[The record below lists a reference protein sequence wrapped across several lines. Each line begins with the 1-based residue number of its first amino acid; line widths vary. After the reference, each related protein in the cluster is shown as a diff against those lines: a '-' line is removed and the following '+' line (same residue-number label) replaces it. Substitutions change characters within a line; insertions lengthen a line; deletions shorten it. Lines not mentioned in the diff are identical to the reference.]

1 MRRLFLSS
9 VISLGED
16 GNVKAMAWSGSGA
29 WPRGGMGR
37 EGGRPYISA
46 EQGRF

>member
-1 MRRLFLSS
+1 MGFLSS

-29 WPRGGMGR
+29 WPIEGGVGR